1 MVQMFCQCFQLN
13 RTVKKEKIF
22 CETFKYRQW
31 GVPPSP
37 VQHSIHM
44 TLLKKEAFLK
54 NAVFSRRE
62 QSPILCL
69 TPPI

>member
-13 RTVKKEKIF
+13 RTVKKEEIF

-44 TLLKKEAFLK
+44 TLLKKEAFKK
-54 NAVFSRRE
+54 NMLYFPDVNSH
-62 QSPILCL
+62 LYCV
-69 TPPI
+69 